1 MNVARLTAALVVIA
15 AAVAIAAPA
24 QAAEYVVESCR
35 DAAGNEL
42 STAAWIPAGDPDRR
56 FDTCDEGGAL
66 GIVAAS
72 SDVAPRLAISGYRFD
87 VPRGATLVEY
97 EAWLAA
103 KVRNGTPF
111 AWYMAGLGQ
120 GDELAVPTTL
130 AGCFEMK
137 WHCSEGDF
145 AVPLSPA
152 NEIAQPVDEG
162 GLALLIACASPVGLP
177 CVPGADPPA
186 RTSLF
191 RSVVTLDDPSDPA
204 IGSLGGTLLGGGP
217 ASGVRTLTA
226 TVTDEGSGVATVEL
240 LVDGA
245 VAAARQ
251 AGGTCVEPYVV
262 ADPCAGIFP
271 ATFSVD
277 TTQLAQGAHT
287 VALRASDGAG
297 NVSQSAPVG
306 IVVDNPA
313 PAPPPVVVVPG
324 PAPPAPPPIVIVE
337 EPSRQEEP
345 PDPPPVTV
353 QLRAP
358 DEVEVPTREPV
369 TGQVVASDGTPRAG
383 VALRF
388 ERRPYG
394 TRSWRRWRGGT
405 ASGPDGRFV
414 VPAPRESTEV
424 RVVAEDVRAEPA
436 RIRFV
441 RPLEVTI
448 AASDARLR
456 NGQELT
462 LGGRVRHT
470 GGTEDL
476 TVLVQSFVR
485 GRWRTVDSTES
496 GQRGRIRWSYRF
508 ENTSRTAR
516 YRFRFV
522 VRSGPGLPWK
532 RTVSDVVSVV
542 VAGG

>member
-1 MNVARLTAALVVIA
+1 MIAARLTAALTVVA

-35 DAAGNEL
+35 DADGNPL
-42 STAAWIPAGDPDRR
+42 STAAWTPAGDPDRR

-103 KVRNGTPF
+103 RVRNGTPL

-120 GDELAVPTTL
+120 GDELAVPITL
-130 AGCFEMK
+130 AGCFEIE
-137 WHCSEGDF
+137 WSCNAGDF
-145 AVPLSPA
+145 ADPLSSA
-152 NEIAQPVDEG
+152 NEIAQPVEHG
-162 GLALLIACASPVGLP
+162 GLALLIACASPLGLP

-191 RSVVTLDDPSDPA
+191 RSVVTLDDPSEPA

-217 ASGVRTLTA
+217 ASGTRTLTA
-226 TVTDEGSGVATVEL
+226 TVTDDGSGVARVEL

-245 VAAARQ
+245 VAAVRE

-287 VALRASDGAG
+287 VALRAHDGAG
-297 NVSQSAPVG
+297 NASESAPVG

-324 PAPPAPPPIVIVE
+324 PAPPAPPPMVIVE
-337 EPSRQEEP
+337 PSTQEDR

-353 QLRAP
+353 QLRVP

-369 TGQVVASDGTPRAG
+369 TGRVVASDGTPRAG

-394 TRSWRRWRGGT
+394 TRSWRPWRDGT
-405 ASGPDGRFV
+405 RSGPDGRFR
-414 VPAPRESTEV
+414 VPGPRESAEV
-424 RVVAEDVRAEPA
+424 RVVADDVRAEPA

-448 AASDARLR
+448 AASDERLR
-456 NGQELT
+456 NGDELT

-476 TVLVQSFVR
+476 TVLVQSLVR

-496 GQRGRIRWSYRF
+496 GERGRIRWSYRF

-522 VRSGPGLPWK
+522 VRSGPGLPWR

-542 VAGG
+542 VSGR